1 MQRKPFSCVSFVS
14 EGILTD
20 EKIELNTLPQLFFQP
35 SQTSR
40 LQVSDTALVILLLL
54 GALSWS
60 RWTVFSC
67 YMLNSS
73 KESEAEIDHECI
85 WFWFWR
91 NLLEWFLGCK
101 TSWQRNPLF
110 PRLKHWSA
118 EMSWKKAWT
127 GYNRKKAF
135 KKSLVGFQQTLT
147 SV

>member
-60 RWTVFSC
+60 RWTVCFGR
-67 YMLNSS
+67 YV
-73 KESEAEIDHECI
+73 E
-85 WFWFWR
+85 
-91 NLLEWFLGCK
+91 
-101 TSWQRNPLF
+101 Q
-110 PRLKHWSA
+110 
-118 EMSWKKAWT
+118 
-127 GYNRKKAF
+127 
-135 KKSLVGFQQTLT
+135 
-147 SV
+147 